1 MKSAHL
7 PSLWTSLG
15 EIRLLNDFVRGWL
28 AEDELAAELGLA
40 EDGEEVTELEGF
52 GPSFAEELEELAQ
65 EIETGDGAADAS

>member
-28 AEDELAAELGLA
+28 AEDELAAIGM
-40 EDGEEVTELEGF
+40 VM
-52 GPSFAEELEELAQ
+52 
-65 EIETGDGAADAS
+65 GAGWASARALPLQLH